1 MNKKLFPIS
10 TLLFMLSGSCLAAT
24 VENPLVGFSPNG
36 DALNIVLYGIE
47 GAQASIDVAAYS
59 FTSKPIA
66 VALIEAKNRGV
77 KVRVVADM
85 KANQDKYTA
94 VNFLANQGV
103 AVRLNNRYAI
113 MHNKYM
119 VVDGHN
125 VQTGSFNYTSSAAKR
140 NAENVILLKNA
151 PATAK
156 TYQQDF
162 ERLYAEADTLKPY

>member
-1 MNKKLFPIS
+1 
-10 TLLFMLSGSCLAAT
+10 
-24 VENPLVGFSPNG
+24 
-36 DALNIVLYGIE
+36 
-47 GAQASIDVAAYS
+47 
-59 FTSKPIA
+59 
-66 VALIEAKNRGV
+66 
-77 KVRVVADM
+77 M

-125 VQTGSFNYTSSAAKR
+125 VKTGSFNYTSSAAKR

-156 TYQQDF
+156 AYQQDF
-162 ERLYAEADTLKPY
+162 ERLYIEADILKPY